1 MKNLRQ
7 EQAGFRKG
15 RGTIEQI
22 YILRNIIE
30 QSVEWQASLYVNF
43 VDFQKAFDSPA
54 RERIWQYYEDTVFQK
69 SLYAL
74 LGTGTT
80 AVKVQLSMKEASQIG
95 LKSLQALSK
104 VV

>member
-1 MKNLRQ
+1 MSTSWTSKKPLTVLL
-7 EQAGFRKG
+7 EKEFGK
-15 RGTIEQI
+15 
-22 YILRNIIE
+22 
-30 QSVEWQASLYVNF
+30 
-43 VDFQKAFDSPA
+43 
-54 RERIWQYYEDTVFQK
+54 YYEDTEFHE

-80 AVKVQLSMKEASQIG
+80 TVKVQSSMKEASQIG